1 METTTPSTDPPP
13 SSSSSDTPT
22 PSAPSLPS
30 AEPQSQS
37 QTPAQQQQRAPPVP
51 RPQQAPARPVQRPG
65 LAMGVPA
72 GYQRPAGPFSTF
84 RPPLTSSVG
93 PNSQV
98 RQSVPGIQTIGMMG
112 SLSTAPTS
120 TQLRPG
126 GVPGQQQQRLG
137 APQIRSAS
145 SSANQTLSSQKFT
158 SHGVPRSI
166 TSANTPSSIPQSSQ
180 SLQQQFWSSQG
191 KQTHTTSLP
200 SSPYSPQM
208 NQQFLQ
214 QRPQHPQQQQ
224 QHQLPIASRQMQMSS
239 SQPQQQRQHPQ
250 LQQLQQQQQQGSVP
264 NQSQEYLTPKNQ
276 QSLLQQQH
284 LSSRGQVSITPNS
297 NIQAL
302 TPPGAAPSTTFDD
315 DADGDKIISRR
326 RIQELVS
333 QIDRSEKLHPE
344 IEDDLL
350 EIAGDFIE
358 SITSA
363 ACHLAKHRKSTTLE
377 AKDILLHV
385 ERHWNMTLPGFSGD
399 EIKCY
404 KKPSTN
410 DIHKER
416 LSMVKK
422 SMAGTS
428 DGGSAKNP
436 STGGGQAAANPKSHA
451 GKTHDYEERRGFP
464 FFCFNYLTFSS
475 GKHVSG
481 PEELHCCVT

>member
-1 METTTPSTDPPP
+1 METTPPSTDPPP
-13 SSSSSDTPT
+13 SSSSSSDSSIPAQ
-22 PSAPSLPS
+22 APPPLSSLS
-30 AEPQSQS
+30 STEPQNQN
-37 QTPAQQQQRAPPVP
+37 QPPAQQQQRAPPVP
-51 RPQQAPARPVQRPG
+51 RPQQVPARPVQSIQRPG

-84 RPPLTSSVG
+84 RPPLPPSVG
-93 PNSQV
+93 QNSQV
-98 RQSVPGIQTIGMMG
+98 RQPVPGIQTIGMMG
-112 SLSTAPTS
+112 SLSTAPIS

-126 GVPGQQQQRLG
+126 RVPGQQQQRLG
-137 APQIRSAS
+137 VPQIRSAS
-145 SSANQTLSSQKFT
+145 PSPNQTLSSQKFT
-158 SHGVPRSI
+158 SHGVPRPPSI
-166 TSANTPSSIPQSSQ
+166 PSSNTPSSIPQSSQ

-191 KQTHTTSLP
+191 KQTHTASLS

-208 NQQFLQ
+208 NQQFMQ
-214 QRPQHPQQQQ
+214 QRPQHPQQLQQ
-224 QHQLPIASRQMQMSS
+224 NQLPIASRQLQMSS
-239 SQPQQQRQHPQ
+239 SQTQQQRQHP
-250 LQQLQQQQQQGSVP
+250 QLQQQQQQGSVP
-264 NQSQEYLTPKNQ
+264 NQSQEYLTSRNQ
-276 QSLLQQQH
+276 QSSLQQQNI
-284 LSSRGQVSITPNS
+284 SSRGQVSITPNS

-302 TPPGAAPSTTFDD
+302 TQPSAATLITSDD
-315 DADGDKIISRR
+315 DADGDKIISRK
-326 RIQELVS
+326 RIRELVS

-416 LSMVKK
+416 LSLVKK
-422 SMAGTS
+422 SMVGTS

-436 STGGGQAAANPKSHA
+436 PAGGGQAAANPKTHA
-451 GKTHDYEERRGFP
+451 IKTPANGSP
-464 FFCFNYLTFSS
+464 
-475 GKHVSG
+475 K
-481 PEELHCCVT
+481 